1 MCHLGSCTLPEAGAE
16 AGEGMPRGAEVVTYQ
31 GEGVATGEGMGVA
44 AADITILTGTR
55 AQQVCCALSCGFG
68 LNVERC
74 LGPIKTI
81 VQTFKKQKNK
91 HIVRESIRSKFE

>member
-55 AQQVCCALSCGFG
+55 AQQVCCPLLCGFG

-74 LGPIKTI
+74 LGP
-81 VQTFKKQKNK
+81 QNNRSNFQKNRK
-91 HIVRESIRSKFE
+91 TNSS